1 MSEISFQYQPMRNE
15 FFAHSTYLPDNWYQ
29 VSSSHRFKKELR
41 MDGFSS
47 LNVTQRP
54 VIPYWEG
61 LSSDLELFWSSNNIR
76 SFEEEYGSFAGHN
89 LPYTATN
96 QGLKAFKSR
105 GFSITDETESY
116 MAELLTNNKN
126 VKIVNSSVLD
136 RVNGALTTKS
146 EIDLGKMYA
155 NANLNITKK
164 KNKLEYRDPSET
176 NPVCHIDATTHIA
189 TQSPVSHT
197 SDPDYVLGY
206 DTLNNGQAEKVGP
219 YFDPSSALLGDFG
232 IGGARFYNN
241 ERPEYDNP
249 IPLNWDYTKSII
261 EDSWIYAYYGDT
273 FYHVRSYNIL
283 NGKPAFVFGDD
294 LYKTNFNGF
303 QKKNAPCFSVIL
315 VAKPSSVDEGKIFSN
330 LDDGNRFLVHL
341 PWQKSGAGYFDWM
354 KPSQLTGL
362 SGNNRLTFE
371 VDMINPSVYV
381 FTANKNGRAFVRR
394 NGVTVASTS
403 NATPHDVN
411 HKFMLNGNYTVN
423 GVKWRNPCFLGEAIF
438 TQAEIM
444 YDDWLP
450 YERFLMRKW
459 RIPHE

>member
-1 MSEISFQYQPMRNE
+1 MSEISFQFQPMRNE

-29 VSSSHRFKKELR
+29 VSSSHRFKRELR

-54 VIPYWEG
+54 IIPMWEG
-61 LSSDLELFWSSNNIR
+61 NSDDLDLYWSSNNIR
-76 SFEEEYGSFAGHN
+76 RFEEEYGSFAGHN

-96 QGLKAFKSR
+96 QGLMAFKSR

-126 VKIVNSSVLD
+126 VRIVNSSVLD

-146 EIDLGKMYA
+146 EIHLGKMYA
-155 NANLNITKK
+155 NAHLNIHKR

-219 YFDPSSALLGDFG
+219 LYDPNNPTTFGGLGG
-232 IGGARFYNN
+232 LRFFITN
-241 ERPEYDNP
+241 PSYDTP
-249 IPLNWDYTKSII
+249 VPLNWDYTKSVI
-261 EDSWIYAYYGDT
+261 EDTYQSFLLRYGEKW
-273 FYHVRSYNIL
+273 YHVRSHNIL

-294 LYKTNFNGF
+294 LYKTNFSGF
-303 QKKNAPCFSVIL
+303 QQKNAPCFSVVL
-315 VAKPSSVDEGKIFSN
+315 VGKPASIDSGKIFSN
-330 LDDGNRFLVHL
+330 HEDGNRFLVHL
-341 PWQKSGAGYFDWM
+341 PWQTSGRGYFDWNRR
-354 KPSQLTGL
+354 SQLTGL

-381 FTANKNGRAFVRR
+381 FTANNNGRAFVRR

-403 NATPHDVN
+403 NAVPHNVN
-411 HKFMLNGNYTVN
+411 EKFMLNGNYAH
-423 GVKWRNPCFLGEAIF
+423 GYARWRNPCFLGETIF